1 MGTPDGIWYK
11 RSPVAQFHQPSQ
23 NEPSPFDERNYSWV
37 QVVGS
42 ITPIGYSMNLVVVY
56 STAFNTVD
64 TVLEYLK
71 RHGYDAVALE
81 TPSSDRPRT
90 VDSSRHTIR
99 DFVNPMAYVAV
110 PSEQEKAARLAL
122 SSFKLPSYRRIA
134 AIGETILFQILV
146 ASLVT
151 FVVAIL
157 LILNNPFDI
166 YFPILYA
173 VWLGAFIFTANLGR
187 VDSVLTRQRIF
198 HMWRKP
204 PVD

>member
-1 MGTPDGIWYK
+1 
-11 RSPVAQFHQPSQ
+11 
-23 NEPSPFDERNYSWV
+23 
-37 QVVGS
+37 
-42 ITPIGYSMNLVVVY
+42 MNLVVVY

-71 RHGYDAVALE
+71 RQGYDAVALD
-81 TPSSDRPRT
+81 TPSSDQPRS
-90 VDSSRHTIR
+90 VDHSRHTMR
-99 DFVNPMAYVAV
+99 DFVSPMAYVAV
-110 PSEQEKAARLAL
+110 PCEQEKAARLAL
-122 SSFKLPSYRRIA
+122 SNFKLPSYRRIA
-134 AIGETILFQILV
+134 AIGETILFQVLI
-146 ASLVT
+146 ASLIT
-151 FVVAIL
+151 LVVGIL
-157 LILNNPFDI
+157 LMFNNPFDI